1 MTVEREAVERRD
13 FAIVESGYEPAA
25 VDAHLRAVASELER
39 LGQSAGGALSVGGSA
54 ASQVQSVLDAAQQAA
69 AQIEDD
75 ARRQA
80 EQAGAQALAD
90 ARTQVAAVTAAAQAL
105 LERLSQLDSDMSQ
118 LVAAATRLTPPSP
131 AAAPA
136 PRATPAPA
144 APAQAVPRPAQ
155 AAPAPAAPDPSAA
168 PAEQEAPAAAP
179 EANGDLDGAR
189 LVALNMALSGEPRAA
204 TERYLAEHF
213 RLRDHAK
220 LIDEVYAAVEG

>member
-1 MTVEREAVERRD
+1 VTVEREAIERRD

-25 VDAHLRAVASELER
+25 VDAHLRAVASEVER
-39 LGQSAGGALSVGGSA
+39 LGRSAGGASSVAGSA

-80 EQAGAQALAD
+80 EQAGAQAIAD
-90 ARTQVAAVTAAAQAL
+90 ARAQVAAVTAAAQAL
-105 LERLSQLDSDMSQ
+105 LERLSQLDSDMSR
-118 LVAAATRLTPPSP
+118 LVAAAAQLSP
-131 AAAPA
+131 ARAAPVSA
-136 PRATPAPA
+136 PPATP
-144 APAQAVPRPAQ
+144 VP
-155 AAPAPAAPDPSAA
+155 AAPAPAAAA
-168 PAEQEAPAAAP
+168 EPEPQPTPEPAPPARAATP
-179 EANGDLDGAR
+179 AGSNGDLDGAR

-213 RLRDHAK
+213 QLRDQAK